1 MEIQGFP
8 EIRTGDLQLKAK
20 RLAGTWVNKEDL
32 TVVLENR
39 RRSSMFRLF
48 TFVYHSIF
56 IYFIP
61 EPYVAV
67 SHSAIG

>member
-20 RLAGTWVNKEDL
+20 RLVGTWVNKEDL

-39 RRSSMFRLF
+39 RRSSMFRFF
-48 TFVYHSIF
+48 TFVLPF
-56 IYFIP
+56 YF
-61 EPYVAV
+61 YLFY
-67 SHSAIG
+67 S